1 MAIINREMR
10 ENADAFIL
18 RWRGTT
24 AERAEAQTF
33 TNEFFQ
39 IFGLDRKN
47 LAQFEKPIQK
57 KDETGTGF
65 ADLFWSGKLI
75 IESKSAHLDNP
86 KHWDKT
92 LIQAEEYIENLL
104 EHQRPQF
111 IMLMNFKRIKKYEV
125 LVSKTNKVKINF
137 LTEVPIES
145 LAIKLDE
152 FTFFIEFANR
162 LESDEEKVNQE
173 AARRIANVYDAI
185 ERKGYSSTD
194 ISILLARILFC
205 LFAEDTGIFDKK
217 QFENYI
223 REKTTGKTLGDHI
236 LALFETLN
244 TPVKSRK
251 STNKDLNKF
260 PYVNG
265 DLFDAKLNKVPPT
278 TNALH
283 EALLDCCSYDWSDIS
298 PVIFGS
304 LFQAVM
310 NNEERRTLG
319 AHYTSEKNILRVVRP
334 LFLDKLQEEFDAIK
348 SSQKSLENFRKQLN
362 ELTFLDPACGCGN
375 FLVVTY
381 RELRLLDIEIIRK
394 KYKGGVQLITDSGV
408 LSNVPLSNFYG
419 YEIDPTSAMIA
430 EVAMWLTQH
439 QMNMRLESEFGK
451 AVPTIPLHEAAII
464 KNENSL
470 HINWAAKQKFVKGK
484 GETEIIFDYILGNP
498 PFVGK
503 QYQTEEQKKDISK
516 IFNGINGAGVLDYVA
531 CWYVKAAEY
540 MKKHPAAR
548 TALVSTNSITQGEQK
563 NILWNALL
571 TNYKIKIQ
579 FAHQTFKWHNEAEG
593 VAGVHC
599 VVIGFGTENLKDK
612 LLFEYDDIKGNPKCT
627 KVKNINPYLV
637 AGKDFIL
644 SKRRTPICDFAPP
657 MVFGSMP
664 NDGGNLLLTPDEK
677 THIISTNPSSKKF
690 IKKFIGSEEFLYNK
704 EKYCLWLV
712 EATPSEIK
720 ANSDIYK
727 RVQKVR
733 ETRKKSKRPTTNKL
747 ASTPHLFGEI
757 RQPKTDYIIFPEVT
771 SEKRE
776 YIPVGMESKNTIT
789 SNKNYTIASSS
800 LYVFGMLSSKM
811 HITWT
816 KYVCGR
822 LESRFQY
829 STGIVYNNYPWPV
842 NVNKKKKELVEA
854 AAQIILDVRN
864 EYLDSENC
872 IANLYDVNLMP
883 NELLKAHQNLDKLV
897 DKCYL
902 DSQFTT
908 EPKRIEYLF
917 ELYNSYTSGM
927 FPVE

>member
-10 ENADAFIL
+10 ENAEAFIL

-39 IFGLDRKN
+39 IFSLDRKN
-47 LAQFEKPIQK
+47 LAQFEKSIQK

-86 KHWDKT
+86 KNWDKT

-111 IMLMNFKRIKKYEV
+111 ILLMNFKRIRKYEV
-125 LVSKTNKVKINF
+125 LVSKSNKVKINF
-137 LTEVPIES
+137 LAEVPIES
-145 LAIKLDE
+145 LATKLDE

-251 STNKDLNKF
+251 STNNDLNKF
-260 PYVNG
+260 PYVSG
-265 DLFDAKLNKVPPT
+265 GLFDAKLNKVPLT

-310 NNEERRTLG
+310 NNTERRTLG

-348 SSQKSLENFRKQLN
+348 SSQKSLENFRKKIN

-381 RELRLLDIEIIRK
+381 RELRLLDMEIIRK
-394 KYKGGVQLITDSGV
+394 KYKGGVQLMTDSGV

-419 YEIDPTSAMIA
+419 HEIDPTSAMIA
-430 EVAMWLTQH
+430 QVAMWLTQH

-451 AVPTIPLHEAAII
+451 AVPTIPLQEAVII

-470 HINWAAKQKFVKGK
+470 NINWAARHKFIKGK
-484 GETEIIFDYILGNP
+484 GEEEIVFDYILGNP
-498 PFVGK
+498 PFIGK
-503 QYQTEEQKKDISK
+503 QFQNVEQKKDIAA
-516 IFNGINGAGVLDYVA
+516 IFRGVNGSGVLDYVT
-531 CWYVKAAEY
+531 CWYIKAAEY
-540 MKKHPAAR
+540 MQKHPKTR
-548 TALVSTNSITQGEQK
+548 TALVSTNSIAQGEQTG
-563 NILWNALL
+563 ILWHLL
-571 TNYKIKIQ
+571 FNKYNVTIQ
-579 FAHQTFKWHNEAEG
+579 FAHQTFKWHNDAEG
-593 VAGVHC
+593 VAAVHC
-599 VVIGFGTENLKDK
+599 VVVGFGMENIKEK
-612 LLFEYDDIKGNPKCT
+612 YIFEYLDIKKEPK
-627 KVKNINPYLV
+627 KIRAKNISGYLV
-637 AGKDFIL
+637 EGKNITIL
-644 SKRRTPICDFAPP
+644 KKTKPICQVNE
-657 MVFGSMP
+657 MVFGNMA
-664 NDGGNLLLTPDEK
+664 NDGGFLILNEEEK
-677 THIISTNPSSKKF
+677 NDLIRNYPASKKF
-690 IKKFIGSEEFLYNK
+690 IRVYIGSDEFINGWNRW
-704 EKYCLWLV
+704 CLWLV
-712 EATPSEIK
+712 DATPSEIK
-720 ANSDIYK
+720 SVPPILDRIK
-727 RVQKVR
+727 HVKDHRLR
-733 ETRKKSKRPTTNKL
+733 STRPATNKL

-757 RQPKTDYIIFPEVT
+757 RFSKNEFLIIPRVSSERRVYIPIGF
-771 SEKRE
+771 SEKNVIVNDRCAF
-776 YIPVGMESKNTIT
+776 IPNATFYEFGIMT
-789 SNKNYTIASSS
+789 SIMHMTWVRYT
-800 LYVFGMLSSKM
+800 
-811 HITWT
+811 
-816 KYVCGR
+816 CGR
-822 LESRFQY
+822 LKSDYTY
-829 STGIVYNNYPWPV
+829 SNQIVYNNYPWPN
-842 NVNKKKKELVEA
+842 NVNSKLKGEIERGAKV
-854 AAQIILDVRN
+854 IIDIRHKLMN
-864 EYLDSENC
+864 KGNSL
-872 IANLYDVNLMP
+872 ANLYDPDLMP
-883 NELLKAHQNLDKLV
+883 LELLKAHQNIDKLV
-897 DKCYL
+897 DKCYRA
-902 DSQFTT
+902 DPFIT
-908 EPKRIEYLF
+908 EQKRIQFLF
-917 ELYNSYTSGM
+917 ELYDTYTSGI
-927 FPVE
+927 FPDE

>member
-1 MAIINREMR
+1 MAIISRDMR
-10 ENADAFIL
+10 ESAEAFII

-24 AERAEAQTF
+24 TERAEAQTF

-75 IESKSAHLDNP
+75 IESKSAHLDRP

-92 LIQAEEYIENLL
+92 LIQAAEYIEDLL
-104 EHQRPQF
+104 PHQRPQY
-111 IMLMNFKRIKKYEV
+111 IMLMNFKRIKKYAVEV
-125 LVSKTNKVKINF
+125 NKSNKVKINF
-137 LTEVPIES
+137 LIEVPIEE
-145 LAIKLDE
+145 LGRKLDE
-152 FTFFIEFANR
+152 FDFFIEFANR
-162 LESDEEKVNQE
+162 LESDEEKANQE
-173 AARRIANVYDAI
+173 AAKRIANVYDAI
-185 ERKGYSSTD
+185 ERKGYDQSE
-194 ISILLARILFC
+194 IAILLARILFC
-205 LFAEDTGIFDKK
+205 LFAEDTGIFDRK

-223 REKTTGKTLGDHI
+223 RNHTTGKTLGDHI

-244 TPVKSRK
+244 TPVKNRK
-251 STNKDLNKF
+251 GTNKELSKF

-265 DLFDAKLNKVPPT
+265 DLFNASLNQVPST
-278 TNALH
+278 TNALRD
-283 EALLDCCSYDWSDIS
+283 ALLDCCSYDWSDIS

-310 NNEERRTLG
+310 NNIDRKTLG
-319 AHYTSEKNILRVVRP
+319 AHFTSEKNILRVIKP
-334 LFLDKLQEEFDAIK
+334 LFLEKLQDDFDSIK
-348 SSQKSLENFRKQLN
+348 SNKTSLENFRKKLN
-362 ELTFLDPACGCGN
+362 ELIFLDPACGCGN

-394 KYKGGVQLITDSGV
+394 KYKGTYITDSSV

-419 YEIDPTSAMIA
+419 YEIDSTSAMIT

-464 KNENSL
+464 EIGNSL
-470 HINWAAKQKFVKGK
+470 DMNWAARKKFIKGK
-484 GETEIIFDYILGNP
+484 GEETIVFDYILGNP
-498 PFVGK
+498 PFRGK
-503 QYQTEEQKKDISK
+503 QYQTDEQKKDISK
-516 IFNGINGAGVLDYVA
+516 IFNGVSGAGVLDYVA
-531 CWYVKAAEY
+531 CWYIKAAEY
-540 MKKHPAAR
+540 MKKHPATR

-563 NILWNALL
+563 NILWNNLL

-599 VVIGFGTENLKDK
+599 VVIGFGTENIKDK
-612 LLFEYDDIKGNPKCT
+612 LLFEYDDIKGDPKCT

-644 SKRRTPICDFAPP
+644 SKRRKPICDFALP

-677 THIISTNPSSKKF
+677 AHIISINPSSKKF
-690 IKKFIGSEEFLYNK
+690 IRKFIGSEEFLYNK

-712 EATPSEIK
+712 EATPNDIK

-733 ETRKKSKRPTTNKL
+733 ETRKESKRPTTNKL
-747 ASTPHLFGEI
+747 ASTPHLFGEL

-800 LYVFGMLSSKM
+800 LYAFGMLSSKM

-842 NVNKKKKELVEA
+842 NVSKKKKELVEA
-854 AAQIILDVRN
+854 AAQKILDVRN
-864 EYLDSENC
+864 QYLDSKNC

-897 DKCYL
+897 DKCYI
-902 DSQFTT
+902 DNQFTT
-908 EPKRIEYLF
+908 EPKRIEFLF
-917 ELYNSYTSGM
+917 NLYDNYTSGM
-927 FPVE
+927 FPEE